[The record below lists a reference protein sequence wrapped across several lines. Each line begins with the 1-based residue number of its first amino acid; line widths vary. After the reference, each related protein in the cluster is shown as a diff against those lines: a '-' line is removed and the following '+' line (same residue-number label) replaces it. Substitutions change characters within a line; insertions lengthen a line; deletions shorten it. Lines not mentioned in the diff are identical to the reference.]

1 MVKQKSNGTQ
11 TRQTITSLAG
21 RIGLPAMFLDLKIM
35 GLEELAG
42 STGVSVRNKEF
53 ILRCLNHISPEVS
66 EGRLTFYTHKLRR
79 LSEWLQK
86 DFDIV
91 AEEDLRAILTFLS
104 KGNARLDGGKFSQ
117 GTLHGY
123 KVTLKRFYRWL
134 EGDDEEY
141 PRKVRWIK
149 SNGDTTRIKEPEQI
163 LTPQEVL
170 EMIRHAR
177 SPRDKAI
184 VSFLY
189 ESGARISEMLS
200 MRLRH
205 VEFTSTIVKATL
217 PVSKTRT
224 RIIPLVSCKKHLA
237 AWINYHPLKDDPEA
251 VLWSSLK
258 GNGSAPLRGQTV
270 GTILKR
276 IAVDSGITKRVY
288 SHLFRACSITHKQ
301 SMAWPE
307 QGVKAFHGL
316 SKDSKVM
323 KHYSYLSYTNL
334 EEIQRKMNGL
344 PVTDSAALNRG
355 VKCPQCGKMNPL
367 YKEMCDCGLPTEL
380 KAVPSGDPSLE
391 SQLEARLEKKMEQFI
406 ENRLAHDRQMER
418 FMNALLEK
426 SKRSPVLLKAIG
438 EIGNEL
444 QTQKRVPPTRASVTT
459 PT

>member
-1 MVKQKSNGTQ
+1 MVKQKSNGPQ

-21 RIGLPAMFLDLKIM
+21 RLGLPAMFLDLKIM

-53 ILRCLNHISPEVS
+53 ILRFLNHISPEVS

-141 PRKVRWIK
+141 PHKVRWIK

-189 ESGARISEMLS
+189 ESGARVSEMLS
-200 MRLRH
+200 MKIRH
-205 VEFTSTIVKATL
+205 LEFTATMVKATL
-217 PVSKTRT
+217 PISKTKPRV
-224 RIIPLVSCKKHLA
+224 IPLISCRKHLVT
-237 AWINYHPLKDDPEA
+237 WINYHPLKDDPEA
-251 VLWSSLK
+251 VLWSNLK
-258 GNGSAPLRGQTV
+258 HDGRKPIISQTV
-270 GTILKR
+270 GVILKA
-276 IAVDSGITKRVY
+276 IAANAGITKRVY
-288 SHLFRACSITHKQ
+288 AHLFRACSITHKQ
-301 SMAWPE
+301 CSGWPE
-307 QGVKAFHGL
+307 QAIKAFHGL

-323 KHYSYLSYTNL
+323 KHYSHLSYSNL
-334 EEIQRKMNGL
+334 EQIQQKMNGL
-344 PVTDSAALNRG
+344 PVKDSTQISRG
-355 VKCPQCGKMNPL
+355 IKCSNCGRMNPL
-367 YKEMCDCGLPTEL
+367 FVEMCQCGTPTEL
-380 KAVPSGDPSLE
+380 KVISNGHGSLE
-391 SQLEARLEKKMEQFI
+391 SELEARLEKKMEQFI
-406 ENRLAHDRQMER
+406 EGRLAHDRQMER

-426 SKRSPVLLKAIG
+426 SQQSPVLLKAIG

-444 QTQKRVPPTRASVTT
+444 QIQKRVPPTRASVTT